1 MSDLP
6 SESLSYQA
14 VVAEYFLA
22 LRGSGLMLSP
32 LDQELAAEW
41 ERRGIP
47 VAVVCRGL
55 KAARETLIAER
66 APGSPPPRSL
76 RAYRFGVEQEWNA
89 YRRGRVGD
97 APPPPPEAEA
107 ALSRLEASR
116 ARLLEAGRSS
126 DGARREAY
134 RAAWRALAAA
144 ERTLGPRPTLDGV
157 EAAVAAADQALLR
170 AYVEGLSRPERAAL
184 GARIRLLAGDRP
196 RATSRRAFRET
207 LRLHLSEAASEAGY
221 LGLRGSV

>member
-89 YRRGRVGD
+89 YRKGRVGES
-97 APPPPPEAEA
+97 PPPPPERKA
-107 ALSRLEASR
+107 ALSRLEAAR
-116 ARLLEAGRSS
+116 AHLLDLGQASE
-126 DGARREAY
+126 GARREAY

-144 ERTLGPRPTLDGV
+144 ERGLGPRPTLDGV

-170 AYVEGLSRPERAAL
+170 SFVEGLPGPERAAL
-184 GARIRLLAGDRP
+184 GPRLRLRAGARP
-196 RATSRRAFRET
+196 RSMLPRAYREA
-207 LRLHLSEAASEAGY
+207 LRAHLADAAREAGY